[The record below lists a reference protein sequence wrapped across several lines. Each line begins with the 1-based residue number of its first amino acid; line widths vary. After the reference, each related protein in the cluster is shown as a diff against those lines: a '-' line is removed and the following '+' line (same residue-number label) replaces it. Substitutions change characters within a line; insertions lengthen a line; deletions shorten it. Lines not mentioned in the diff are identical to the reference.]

1 MLSRLSI
8 QNYAI
13 IDKLDVDFSSQ
24 LNIITG
30 ETGAGKSIIVGAL
43 GLILGQRAESNVLLN
58 KERKCIVEGCFKGE
72 SSDDH
77 ISGFLKENE
86 LDALD
91 ELVVRRE
98 ISPGGKSRA
107 FINDTPVNLS
117 QLNQLSS
124 LLVDLHQQFDTLELG
139 ESDFQREVLDALA
152 SNFNAEN
159 AKQILGTVTAFAV
172 ELEQIIAAA
181 GVGGGFN
188 ALQVEQLTALFGN
201 LAGVV
206 IQAVHDASGQQLTPE
221 SVLAL
226 MPSTTTLQ
234 PPVE

>member
-1 MLSRLSI
+1 
-8 QNYAI
+8 
-13 IDKLDVDFSSQ
+13 
-24 LNIITG
+24 
-30 ETGAGKSIIVGAL
+30 
-43 GLILGQRAESNVLLN
+43 
-58 KERKCIVEGCFKGE
+58 
-72 SSDDH
+72 
-77 ISGFLKENE
+77 
-86 LDALD
+86 
-91 ELVVRRE
+91 
-98 ISPGGKSRA
+98 
-107 FINDTPVNLS
+107 
-117 QLNQLSS
+117 
-124 LLVDLHQQFDTLELG
+124 
-139 ESDFQREVLDALA
+139 LA
-152 SNFNAEN
+152 NNFNAED
-159 AKQILGTVTAFAV
+159 AKQILGKVTAFGV

>member
-1 MLSRLSI
+1 M
-8 QNYAI
+8 
-13 IDKLDVDFSSQ
+13 
-24 LNIITG
+24 
-30 ETGAGKSIIVGAL
+30 
-43 GLILGQRAESNVLLN
+43 
-58 KERKCIVEGCFKGE
+58 
-72 SSDDH
+72 
-77 ISGFLKENE
+77 
-86 LDALD
+86 
-91 ELVVRRE
+91 
-98 ISPGGKSRA
+98 
-107 FINDTPVNLS
+107 
-117 QLNQLSS
+117 
-124 LLVDLHQQFDTLELG
+124 
-139 ESDFQREVLDALA
+139 A

-226 MPSTTTLQ
+226 MPSTATLQ